1 MAYETLPKR
10 LEEWAQEKVPGLRE
24 YLKRE
29 GLRDSDKLIRD
40 ELAKRLDRV
49 RGVVDRA
56 KKERVDAGSLKNLDK
71 LDRATRKIEKVRD
84 TIRFDSRGYRGIF
97 DPEEVAERELLALLD
112 FDRKLFGVIEEL
124 DQEAQKLAKMSDPE
138 LVSALSSFEDRV
150 EAMDRTLAER
160 EKYASDNLPA

>member
-112 FDRKLFGVIEEL
+112 FDQKLFGVIEEL